1 VLSHVAEP
9 MDVRRRPEELARR
22 LADAGTLTAVNVAAA
37 GDPVAVGMIRDGG
50 GHRMGQVL
58 AGPTS
63 IRSATLSRKSKSCP
77 RLRVEFANLPLAF
90 VTLPG

>member
-1 VLSHVAEP
+1 MPAAISWVLSHVAEP

-58 AGPTS
+58 AGPHLHPVS
-63 IRSATLSRKSKSCP
+63 NFFP
-77 RLRVEFANLPLAF
+77 
-90 VTLPG
+90 

>member
-1 VLSHVAEP
+1 MPAAISWVLSHVAEP

-37 GDPVAVGMIRDGG
+37 AAAAAGDPVAVGMIRDGG

-63 IRSATLSRKSKSCP
+63 IRSTTFSRREQK
-77 RLRVEFANLPLAF
+77 LPPAA
-90 VTLPG
+90 V

>member
-1 VLSHVAEP
+1 MPAAISWVLSHVAEP
-9 MDVRRRPEELARR
+9 MDMRRRPEELARR

-58 AGPTS
+58 AGPHLHPVS
-63 IRSATLSRKSKSCP
+63 NFFP
-77 RLRVEFANLPLAF
+77 REQKLPQDA
-90 VTLPG
+90 G

>member
-1 VLSHVAEP
+1 MPAAIWWVLSHVAEP

-63 IRSATLSRKSKSCP
+63 IRSATFSRKEQKLP
-77 RLRVEFANLPLAF
+77 PLR
-90 VTLPG
+90 G